1 MNFDNRVWRR
11 VEARSLEAMVK
22 FGFLFFNALLLGGVI
37 KGFGVLSLSY
47 GIFIIGRF
55 FFLEEE
61 EEEEM
66 DERVNSTWC
75 NGLDWN

>member
-22 FGFLFFNALLLGGVI
+22 FGFLFFNVLLLGGVI
-37 KGFGVLSLSY
+37 KGFGVLSLLYS
-47 GIFIIGRF
+47 ILLLVD

-66 DERVNSTWC
+66 DERVNSTWR

>member
-22 FGFLFFNALLLGGVI
+22 FGFLFFNVLLLGGVI

-47 GIFIIGRF
+47 GILLLVDF
-55 FFLEEE
+55 FFWRKRKKRKWMRE
-61 EEEEM
+61 
-66 DERVNSTWC
+66 
-75 NGLDWN
+75 

>member
-22 FGFLFFNALLLGGVI
+22 FGFLFFNVLLLGGVI

-47 GIFIIGRF
+47 SIFIIGRF
-55 FFLEEE
+55 FFFGRKRKKRKWMRE
-61 EEEEM
+61 
-66 DERVNSTWC
+66 
-75 NGLDWN
+75 

>member
-22 FGFLFFNALLLGGVI
+22 FGFLFFNVLLLGGVI

-47 GIFIIGRF
+47 SIFIIGRF
-55 FFLEEE
+55 FFLGR
-61 EEEEM
+61 
-66 DERVNSTWC
+66 ERKKRKWMRE
-75 NGLDWN
+75 

>member
-22 FGFLFFNALLLGGVI
+22 FGFLFFNVLLLGGVI

-47 GIFIIGRF
+47 GILLLVDF
-55 FFLEEE
+55 FFWRKRKKRKW
-61 EEEEM
+61 M
-66 DERVNSTWC
+66 RQ
-75 NGLDWN
+75 

>member
-22 FGFLFFNALLLGGVI
+22 FGFLFFNVLLLGGVI
-37 KGFGVLSLSY
+37 KGFGALSLSY
-47 GIFIIGRF
+47 SILLLVD

>member
-22 FGFLFFNALLLGGVI
+22 FGFLFFNVLLLDGVI
-37 KGFGVLSLSY
+37 KGFGALSLSY
-47 GIFIIGRF
+47 RILLLVDF
-55 FFLEEE
+55 FFWEEE